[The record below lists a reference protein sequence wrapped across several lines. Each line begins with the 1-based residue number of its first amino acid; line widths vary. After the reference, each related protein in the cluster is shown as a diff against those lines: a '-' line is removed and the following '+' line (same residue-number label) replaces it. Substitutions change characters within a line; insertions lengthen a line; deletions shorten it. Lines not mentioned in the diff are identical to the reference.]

1 MGCGGGDMGEALK
14 YIAGRGVT
22 YDAKYKYKAN
32 GQPCLINDWDY
43 VFKIK
48 GYKQVK
54 TDDQDQLVA
63 AISNIPVSVGI
74 GANNI
79 RLYKNGVYN
88 NWDCAGGC
96 IPSVIAGDTSQEYSV
111 DDNKCSIDMD
121 EEGYDG
127 EEICKYD
134 SVKLQNFQNKL
145 IDCWGSDSTD
155 IPSSM
160 LDNFCMPK
168 ILHERV
174 SVTEQEILKNQC
186 NVTRTNL
193 R

>member
-48 GYKQVK
+48 GYKQVR

-74 GANNI
+74 AANNI

-88 NWDCAGGC
+88 NWDCAGG
-96 IPSVIAGDTSQEYSV
+96 INHGVVAVGFGNENGQLFWKVKNSWGTTWGED
-111 DDNKCSIDMD
+111 
-121 EEGYDG
+121 GYIRMERKVG
-127 EEICKYD
+127 YGQGICEITQQARYAY
-134 SVKLQNFQNKL
+134 
-145 IDCWGSDSTD
+145 
-155 IPSSM
+155 
-160 LDNFCMPK
+160 
-168 ILHERV
+168 
-174 SVTEQEILKNQC
+174 
-186 NVTRTNL
+186 
-193 R
+193 